1 MRTVAESF
9 SLLMLG
15 LKAVIAEV
23 AAPDRSR
30 TAFLVF
36 VWGRLSHMVVRFEKL
51 YARWRA
57 GTLPKARGP
66 RPPRTPREEDNAKP
80 RETPPFRLRGGRMWL
95 VRHVQKS
102 AAFASQLRHLLA
114 TDPEIPAFLQACPQA
129 GRILRPL
136 CRALGVNLPA
146 PYGVTID
153 HLIPIAPKPRA
164 RKPRAPR
171 PRRPRPPS
179 RKPAPK
185 PRPSP
190 RLARA
195 PARLP
200 AHRDNPLIPIRKR
213 KPAP

>member
-66 RPPRTPREEDNAKP
+66 RPPRTPREEDDAKP
-80 RETPPFRLRGGRMWL
+80 RAKPLFHLPGGRMWL

-102 AAFASQLRHLLA
+102 AAFGSQLRHLLA
-114 TDPEIPAFLQACPQA
+114 TDPEIPAFLEACPQA

-136 CRALGVNLPA
+136 CRALGVDLPA

-153 HLIPIAPKPRA
+153 HLVPIAPRQRAPR
-164 RKPRAPR
+164 PRAPR
-171 PRRPRPPS
+171 PAPQAKPARTTAP
-179 RKPAPK
+179 KPAPPPK
-185 PRPSP
+185 PR
-190 RLARA
+190 RRA
-195 PARLP
+195 TSRLP
-200 AHRDNPLIPIRKR
+200 AIFSS
-213 KPAP
+213 A

>member
-66 RPPRTPREEDNAKP
+66 RPPRTPREEDDAKP
-80 RETPPFRLRGGRMWL
+80 RAKPLFHLPGGRMWL

-102 AAFASQLRHLLA
+102 AAFGSQLRHLLA
-114 TDPEIPAFLQACPQA
+114 TDPEIPAFLEACPQA

-136 CRALGVNLPA
+136 CRALGFSPEA
-146 PYGVTID
+146 PYGVKID
-153 HLIPIAPKPRA
+153 HLAPIAPKPRRPRHAARAKPVPPPRSAA
-164 RKPRAPR
+164 RKPAR
-171 PRRPRPPS
+171 PARS
-179 RKPAPK
+179 
-185 PRPSP
+185 PSP
-190 RLARA
+190 
-195 PARLP
+195 
-200 AHRDNPLIPIRKR
+200 PIFSS
-213 KPAP
+213 A

>member
-1 MRTVAESF
+1 MNATMRTVAESF

-51 YARWRA
+51 YARWKA

-80 RETPPFRLRGGRMWL
+80 RAKPPFHLPGGRMWL

-114 TDPEIPAFLQACPQA
+114 TDPEIPAFLEACPQA

-136 CRALGVNLPA
+136 CQALGVNPAA
-146 PYGVTID
+146 PYGPKLA
-153 HLIPIAPKPRA
+153 HLAPIAPQPR
-164 RKPRAPR
+164 RTR
-171 PRRPRPPS
+171 PRRPRPAA
-179 RKPAPK
+179 REPAP
-185 PRPSP
+185 RPGRS
-190 RLARA
+190 RQQA
-195 PARLP
+195 PARQP
-200 AHRDNPLIPIRKR
+200 VRRDNPLLARR
-213 KPAP
+213 RRNDTA

>member
-1 MRTVAESF
+1 MRTLSESF

-36 VWGRLSHMVVRFEKL
+36 VWGRLSHMVVRFAKL
-51 YARWRA
+51 YARWKA

-66 RPPRTPREEDNAKP
+66 RPPRAPREEDNATP
-80 RETPPFRLRGGRMWL
+80 RAKPPFHLPGGRMWL

-102 AAFASQLRHLLA
+102 AAFGSQLRHLLA
-114 TDPEIPAFLQACPQA
+114 TDPEIPAFLAACPQA

-153 HLIPIAPKPRA
+153 HLVPIAPRQRAPR
-164 RKPRAPR
+164 PRAPR
-171 PRRPRPPS
+171 PAPQAKPARTTAP
-179 RKPAPK
+179 KPAPPPK
-185 PRPSP
+185 PR
-190 RLARA
+190 RRA
-195 PARLP
+195 PSRLP
-200 AHRDNPLIPIRKR
+200 AIFSS
-213 KPAP
+213 A

>member
-51 YARWRA
+51 YARWKA
-57 GTLPKARGP
+57 GTLPKHRGP
-66 RPPRTPREEDNAKP
+66 RPPPAQREEDDAKP
-80 RETPPFRLRGGRMWL
+80 RAKPPFRLPGGRMWL

-102 AAFASQLRHLLA
+102 AAFGSQLRHLLA
-114 TDPEIPAFLQACPQA
+114 TDPEIPAFLEACPQA

-136 CRALGVNLPA
+136 CQALGVNLPA
-146 PYGVTID
+146 PYGVRID
-153 HLIPIAPKPRA
+153 HLAPIAPKPR
-164 RKPRAPR
+164 
-171 PRRPRPPS
+171 RPRPS
-179 RKPAPK
+179 RRKPAAE
-185 PRPSP
+185 PRPLRRP
-190 RLARA
+190 ARA
-195 PARLP
+195 AARLP
-200 AHRDNPLIPIRKR
+200 AHRDNPFIPKYKR
-213 KPAP
+213 QIPA

>member
-36 VWGRLSHMVVRFEKL
+36 VWGRLSRMVVRFTKL
-51 YARWRA
+51 YARWKA

-66 RPPRTPREEDNAKP
+66 RPPRAPREEDNEKPRAKP
-80 RETPPFRLRGGRMWL
+80 PFHLPGGRMWL

-114 TDPEIPAFLQACPQA
+114 TDPEIPAFLEACPQA

-153 HLIPIAPKPRA
+153 HLVPIAPR
-164 RKPRAPR
+164 PRAPR
-171 PRRPRPPS
+171 PRAPRPAPQA
-179 RKPAPK
+179 KPARTTAPNPAPPPN
-185 PRPSP
+185 PR
-190 RLARA
+190 RRA
-195 PARLP
+195 PSRLP
-200 AHRDNPLIPIRKR
+200 AIFSS
-213 KPAP
+213 A

>member
-36 VWGRLSHMVVRFEKL
+36 VWGRLSRMVVRFEKL

-57 GTLPKARGP
+57 GTLPKPRGP
-66 RPPRTPREEDNAKP
+66 RPPRAPREEDNAKP
-80 RETPPFRLRGGRMWL
+80 RVRPPFRLRGGRMWL

-114 TDPEIPAFLQACPQA
+114 TDPEIPAFLEACPQA

-153 HLIPIAPKPRA
+153 HLVPI
-164 RKPRAPR
+164 APR
-171 PRRPRPPS
+171 PRRPRPS
-179 RKPAPK
+179 RRKPARKTTP
-185 PRPSP
+185 PEARPP
-190 RLARA
+190 V
-195 PARLP
+195 
-200 AHRDNPLIPIRKR
+200 HRDNPFLIKSKR
-213 KPAP
+213 KTAA

>member
-1 MRTVAESF
+1 MRTLSESF

-30 TAFLVF
+30 TAFLVV
-36 VWGRLSHMVVRFEKL
+36 VWGRLSHMVVRFAKL
-51 YARWRA
+51 YARWKA

-66 RPPRTPREEDNAKP
+66 RPPRAPREEDNEKPRAKP
-80 RETPPFRLRGGRMWL
+80 PFHLPGGRMWL

-114 TDPEIPAFLQACPQA
+114 TDPEIPAFLEACPQA

-136 CRALGVNLPA
+136 CQALGVNLPA

-153 HLIPIAPKPRA
+153 HLVPIAAKPRAPKPRA
-164 RKPRAPR
+164 PS
-171 PRRPRPPS
+171 PRRPRPSRSKPS
-179 RKPAPK
+179 ARKLRPAHP
-185 PRPSP
+185 
-190 RLARA
+190 A
-195 PARLP
+195 ARLP
-200 AHRDNPLIPIRKR
+200 VHRDNPFLPQSKR
-213 KPAP
+213 KKSA

>member
-51 YARWRA
+51 YARWKA
-57 GTLPKARGP
+57 GTLPKHRGP
-66 RPPRTPREEDNAKP
+66 RPPRAQREEDDAKP
-80 RETPPFRLRGGRMWL
+80 RAKPPFRLPGGRMWL

-114 TDPEIPAFLQACPQA
+114 TDPEIPAFLEACPQA

-153 HLIPIAPKPRA
+153 HLVPIAPR
-164 RKPRAPR
+164 PRAPR
-171 PRRPRPPS
+171 PRRPRPAARAKPA
-179 RKPAPK
+179 RTTAPKPAPPPK
-185 PRPSP
+185 PRC
-190 RLARA
+190 RA
-195 PARLP
+195 PSRLP
-200 AHRDNPLIPIRKR
+200 AIFSS
-213 KPAP
+213 A